1 MQALTLGVAL
11 GVSALF
17 ALLALKAH
25 DAMASLRTNLAI
37 EAFFDPD
44 VPSSNASAISNESII
59 SIPGIIRTFFI
70 SKEQALEDYAKMS
83 GENIQSVLGVNPLPA
98 SVKIYLADP
107 TARSAA
113 RIEALLRQVPS
124 IQDVKS
130 DAPLIAIMESRSY
143 ALDRIAIIL
152 CSLLIL
158 SAFFYSLMASRH
170 GVETRKETIHTLSR
184 MGATR
189 WMVMAPMMLYSVLA
203 GIFGGVIGMG
213 ILLLIHTQILM
224 AMSDIFVL
232 SLSTRESIIACAIL
246 MLSGCAISALASLLH
261 WARVRT

>member
-11 GVSALF
+11 GVSGLF
-17 ALLALKAH
+17 VLLAWKAH
-25 DAMASLRTNLAI
+25 DAMSSLRANLAI

-44 VPSSNASAISNESII
+44 VSSQNASTISDDNIK
-59 SIPGIIRTFFI
+59 SIPGIARLVFI

-83 GENIQSVLGVNPLPA
+83 GENPELVLGMNPLPG

-107 TARSAA
+107 TAHSAA
-113 RIEALLRQVPS
+113 QLESLLRKVPH

-130 DAPLIAIMESRSY
+130 NAPLIGMMESRSH

-170 GVETRKETIHTLSR
+170 GVEIRKETIRALSR

-189 WMVMAPMMLYSVLA
+189 WMIVGPMLLYSTLA
-203 GIFGGVIGMG
+203 GISGGIMGMG
-213 ILLLIHTQILM
+213 ILLLVHTQILM
-224 AMSDIFVL
+224 AMSDVFAFTLTLHERVAACCLLVVSGFV
-232 SLSTRESIIACAIL
+232 I
-246 MLSGCAISALASLLH
+246 SGVAALLNWQKRA
-261 WARVRT
+261 